1 MAYRGLK
8 VLAVVPA
15 RGGSKSI
22 PRKNLRQVSGLSLV
36 ARAAQAARDLPWIDR
51 AILSTDDE
59 EIKQEGLRHG
69 LEVPFMRPDD
79 LAGDLSTSAEMWR
92 HAWLTAEKHYGLLFD
107 ISILLE
113 PTSPLRRPEDIERT
127 VVTLLDGNHQ
137 AAATISKAPA
147 HFTPHKCLTVDSHGH
162 IGFYLK
168 DGASFSLRQKIPTYY
183 YRNGVCY
190 AVRRETMIKTGY
202 ILEKDCAAVILDRP
216 LVNID
221 EPFDLGLAEFL
232 MNRANKEQG

>member
-1 MAYRGLK
+1 MAYQGLK

-22 PRKNLRQVSGLSLV
+22 PRKNLRQVSGQSLL
-36 ARAAQAARDLPWIDR
+36 ARAAQAARALPWIDR
-51 AILSTDDE
+51 AVLSTDDE
-59 EIKQEGLRHG
+59 EIRLEGLRYG
-69 LEVPFMRPDD
+69 LEVPFMRPDY

-92 HAWLTAEKHYGLLFD
+92 HAWLASEEHYGLLFD
-107 ISILLE
+107 MSILLE

-127 VVTLLDGNHQ
+127 VAALLEGNHQ

-147 HFTPHKCLTVDSHGH
+147 HFTPHKCLTVDSQGR
-162 IGFYLK
+162 IGFYLT

-190 AVRRETMIKTGY
+190 AVRRETMINGGY
-202 ILEKDCAAVILDRP
+202 ILEKDCAAVIINRP

-221 EPFDLGLAEFL
+221 EPFDLELAEFL
-232 MNRANKEQG
+232 MNRADRKQG